1 VSTTHI
7 RDEAEALGHL
17 GNAALTMMRSVF
29 HEHMPRFPGLD
40 DADDVDDL
48 VNDFFEAKGA
58 GYANA
63 VTAVP
68 DDGAARRLTSKWVE
82 HWLVDQV
89 RKRPWGALRNRLEK
103 RLERSNLFA
112 TSALAHHWTLADGE
126 DTDLLVGGDEL
137 RAIAASAPVEVAPAL
152 GDGPVRLGRTGQLE
166 EMLLRVLT
174 AAGRLHV
181 SDLTD
186 ICAHRF
192 PSLLET
198 TDAFDAT
205 AEIDWDIIE
214 ETVPGHDGAATAVA
228 KRHHEHRAAQLLP
241 TLSARDRTVIRF
253 FDDPRGLATEL
264 GVGRSSAYSLIAQ
277 LRTRLIETAGDA
289 ERGREVVAAL
299 IGLVLDDGAVVPSL
313 DDMSMEG
320 SNAN

>member
-1 VSTTHI
+1 MSTTYI

-17 GNAALTMMRSVF
+17 GNASLTMMRSVF

-63 VTAVP
+63 VAAVP

-103 RLERSNLFA
+103 RLERSPLFA
-112 TSALAHHWTLADGE
+112 PSALAHHWMLAEGV
-126 DTDLLVGGDEL
+126 DTNLLVGDDEL
-137 RAIAASAPVEVAPAL
+137 RAIAASAPVEVAPSS

-166 EMLLRVLT
+166 EMLRRVLA

-205 AEIDWDIIE
+205 AEMDWDIIE
-214 ETVPGHDGAATAVA
+214 ETVPGNDGAATTLA
-228 KRHHEHRAAQLLP
+228 KRDQEHRAAQLLP
-241 TLSARDRTVIRF
+241 TMSARDRAVIRF
-253 FDDPRGLATEL
+253 FNDPRGLATEL

-277 LRTRLIETAGDA
+277 LRARLIETAGDV

-299 IGLVLDDGAVVPSL
+299 IGLVLDDAAVVPSL

>member
-1 VSTTHI
+1 MSTTHI

-17 GNAALTMMRSVF
+17 GDAALTMMRSVF
-29 HEHMPRFPGLD
+29 YEHTPRFPGLD
-40 DADDVDDL
+40 SAHEVDDL

-82 HWLVDQV
+82 RWLIDQV

-103 RLERSNLFA
+103 RLERSNQFA

-126 DTDLLVGGDEL
+126 DTDLLIEKNEL
-137 RAIAASAPVEVAPAL
+137 RAIAASAPVEVAPAS
-152 GDGPVRLGRTGQLE
+152 GDGSVRLGRKGQLE
-166 EMLLRVLT
+166 EMLRRVLT
-174 AAGRLHV
+174 AAGRLHI

-192 PSLLET
+192 PSLLEN

-205 AEIDWDIIE
+205 VEMDWDIIE
-214 ETVPGHDGAATAVA
+214 ETVPGHDGTATSMG
-228 KRHHEHRAAQLLP
+228 KHHHEHRAAQLLP
-241 TLSARDRTVIRF
+241 TLTARDRTVIRF
-253 FDDPRGLATEL
+253 LDNPLGLANEL

-277 LRTRLIETAGDA
+277 LRARLIETAGDA

-299 IGLVLDDGAVVPSL
+299 IGLVLDDAAVVPSL